1 MKRDYLLFTLPAL
14 LVVLLD
20 QASKWAIAARF
31 DLYQVH
37 TVIPGFFNLVLVRN
51 QGMAF
56 GILGQSRSHIAAYLL
71 LAATLAAILV
81 IVFFFWRARK
91 GQRWLTVGLS
101 LILGGAVG
109 NLADRIRLGF
119 VIDFLD
125 FFIKGYHWPAF
136 NLADSAVTIG
146 TLWLLL
152 NLVLGKSLSEASP

>member
-14 LVVLLD
+14 IVVLLD
-20 QASKWAIAARF
+20 QASKWSIAARL
-31 DLYQVH
+31 DLYQTH
-37 TVIPGFFNLVLVRN
+37 SVIPGFFNLVLVRN
-51 QGMAF
+51 KGMAF
-56 GILGQSRSHIAAYLL
+56 GFLGQSRSHIAAYLL
-71 LAATLAAILV
+71 LAATVAAILV

-91 GQRWLTVGLS
+91 DQRWLTVGLA
-101 LILGGAVG
+101 LILGGALG
-109 NLADRIRLGF
+109 NLGDRIRLGF

-152 NLVLGKSLSEASP
+152 NLVLGKSLSGASS